1 MNKNKNTIHN
11 QKHLTLTERIYIE
24 QELVQGSTFS
34 SIASIIDKDPSTI
47 SKEVKRT
54 RIIEDAGYTGK
65 CHACQN
71 YGDCFQKS
79 ICGDWCKW
87 RCRNCYKK
95 NPTHVCP
102 DFIPWNCGQLGKPP
116 YVCNACDKYKWCP
129 LSKALYVANKAQASY
144 EKKWT
149 DSRKGINMTP
159 EELQELNDLISPLVL
174 KGQPLSHIFA
184 VRKDE
189 IPVCRRTLYN
199 YFDQCVFKARNID
212 LPRRVRYKKR
222 KKRSK
227 PRKKDYQQTYRNKRT
242 YIDFERFMKA
252 HPDTDV
258 VEMDTVKGSREK
270 EKCLLTLLFRSCGFM
285 IIILLPDCTQKSV
298 IKAID
303 DLCET
308 IGIRTFKF

>member
-47 SKEVKRT
+47 SKEVKRA

-87 RCRNCYKK
+87 RCRNYYKK

-129 LSKALYVANKAQASY
+129 LPKALYVANKAHASY

-159 EELQELNDLISPLVL
+159 
-174 KGQPLSHIFA
+174 
-184 VRKDE
+184 
-189 IPVCRRTLYN
+189 
-199 YFDQCVFKARNID
+199 
-212 LPRRVRYKKR
+212 
-222 KKRSK
+222 
-227 PRKKDYQQTYRNKRT
+227 
-242 YIDFERFMKA
+242 
-252 HPDTDV
+252 
-258 VEMDTVKGSREK
+258 
-270 EKCLLTLLFRSCGFM
+270 
-285 IIILLPDCTQKSV
+285 
-298 IKAID
+298 
-303 DLCET
+303 
-308 IGIRTFKF
+308 

>member
-1 MNKNKNTIHN
+1 MNKDKNTIHN

-24 QELVQGSTFS
+24 QELVQGSTFR
-34 SIASIIDKDPSTI
+34 SIASNIDKDPSSI
-47 SKEVKRT
+47 SKEVKRA

-71 YGDCFQKS
+71 YGDCFRKS

-87 RCRNCYKK
+87 HCRNCYKK

-102 DFIPWNCGQLGKPP
+102 DFIPWNCNQPNKPP

-129 LSKALYVANKAQASY
+129 LPKALYVANKAQASY

-184 VRKDE
+184 VHNDE

-212 LPRRVRYKKR
+212 LPRRIRYKKR
-222 KKRSK
+222 KKRSE
-227 PRKKDYQQTYRNKRT
+227 PRKKITNRPIAISAPMLTLNALWKLIR
-242 YIDFERFMKA
+242 I
-252 HPDTDV
+252 
-258 VEMDTVKGSREK
+258 
-270 EKCLLTLLFRSCGFM
+270 LTLLKWIQS
-285 IIILLPDCTQKSV
+285 
-298 IKAID
+298 KAAGKKENVC
-303 DLCET
+303 LHFYSEAAVS
-308 IGIRTFKF
+308 

>member
-1 MNKNKNTIHN
+1 MVICLSERITMNKNKNTIHN

-47 SKEVKRT
+47 SKEVNRA

-71 YGDCFQKS
+71 YGDCFRKS

-129 LSKALYVANKAQASY
+129 LPKALYVANKAQAS
-144 EKKWT
+144 
-149 DSRKGINMTP
+149 
-159 EELQELNDLISPLVL
+159 
-174 KGQPLSHIFA
+174 
-184 VRKDE
+184 
-189 IPVCRRTLYN
+189 
-199 YFDQCVFKARNID
+199 
-212 LPRRVRYKKR
+212 
-222 KKRSK
+222 
-227 PRKKDYQQTYRNKRT
+227 
-242 YIDFERFMKA
+242 
-252 HPDTDV
+252 
-258 VEMDTVKGSREK
+258 
-270 EKCLLTLLFRSCGFM
+270 
-285 IIILLPDCTQKSV
+285 
-298 IKAID
+298 
-303 DLCET
+303 
-308 IGIRTFKF
+308 

>member
-1 MNKNKNTIHN
+1 MVICLSERITMNKNKNTIHN

-47 SKEVKRT
+47 SKEVNRA

-71 YGDCFQKS
+71 YGDCFRKS

-129 LSKALYVANKAQASY
+129 LPKALYVANKAQASY

-159 EELQELNDLISPLVL
+159 EELYITTSTNAFSKHAISIY
-174 KGQPLSHIFA
+174 H
-184 VRKDE
+184 
-189 IPVCRRTLYN
+189 
-199 YFDQCVFKARNID
+199 
-212 LPRRVRYKKR
+212 
-222 KKRSK
+222 
-227 PRKKDYQQTYRNKRT
+227 
-242 YIDFERFMKA
+242 
-252 HPDTDV
+252 V
-258 VEMDTVKGSREK
+258 VSVT
-270 EKCLLTLLFRSCGFM
+270 
-285 IIILLPDCTQKSV
+285 KSV
-298 IKAID
+298 RNAPSLVKRITSRLIVTSALILILNALWK
-303 DLCET
+303 L
-308 IGIRTFKF
+308 IRILT